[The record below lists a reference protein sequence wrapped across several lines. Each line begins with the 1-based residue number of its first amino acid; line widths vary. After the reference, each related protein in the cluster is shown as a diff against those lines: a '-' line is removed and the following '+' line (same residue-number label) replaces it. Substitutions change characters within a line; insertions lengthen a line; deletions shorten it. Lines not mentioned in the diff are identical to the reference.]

1 MSQYWGPPSYPP
13 PRPPQYQPPPLEP
26 NYYYEPDQGSTAQ
39 SLLYFLAGSCSTFVL
54 TACCVTALAGAWVT
68 DTYFGISGKVLT
80 NVTETPTAVI
90 ETLETDNNLSPDPN
104 NGEVNENSTLTPN
117 IFPIGKP
124 VIANDVAIELTTFD
138 IQRQVQINNADNV
151 SLQENMEFV
160 AVSIQLRSLP
170 PTESVKAFT
179 IRNFQLQKAQNGN
192 LYRPDPQ
199 ADNGR
204 LLRDG
209 ELLPPQNPDNAN
221 GPCATQ
227 NCVEGD
233 IIFQVPLGENPLF
246 LLWQAPDSTQIHTV
260 ALQ

>member
-26 NYYYEPDQGSTAQ
+26 DYYYEPDKGSTTQ

-54 TACCVTALAGAWVT
+54 SACCVTALAGAWVT
-68 DTYFGISGKVLT
+68 YTFGISGRNLT
-80 NVTETPTAVI
+80 DVTETLTAVV
-90 ETLETDNNLSPDPN
+90 EAPEAVNNLNPDPN
-104 NGEVNENSTLTPN
+104 NGEINESSTPTPN
-117 IFPIGKP
+117 IFPIGEP
-124 VIANDVAIELTTFD
+124 VIANDVAIELTTLD

-151 SLQENMEFV
+151 SIQEGMEFV
-160 AVSIQLRSLP
+160 AVSVQLRSLP
-170 PTESVKAFT
+170 PADSVRAFA
-179 IRNFQLQKAQNGN
+179 IQNFQLQNAQNEN
-192 LYRPDPQ
+192 LYLPHPQ

-209 ELLPPQNPDNAN
+209 ELLPPQNPDNAS

-233 IIFQVPLGENPLF
+233 IIFQVPLGENPLL